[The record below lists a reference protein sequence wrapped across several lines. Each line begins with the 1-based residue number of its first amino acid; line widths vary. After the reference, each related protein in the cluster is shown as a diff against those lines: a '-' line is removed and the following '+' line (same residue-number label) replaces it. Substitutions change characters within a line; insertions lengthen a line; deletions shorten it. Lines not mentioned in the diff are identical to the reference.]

1 MHRHARK
8 LTQMVEYHRVEKYR
22 PDQGFSVAVAGLT
35 NMKGPGAFKPP
46 RLYKVSG
53 GCLRQNSRIVL

>member
-1 MHRHARK
+1 
-8 LTQMVEYHRVEKYR
+8 MVEYHRVEKYR

-53 GCLRQNSRIVL
+53 GCLRQNSKIAL